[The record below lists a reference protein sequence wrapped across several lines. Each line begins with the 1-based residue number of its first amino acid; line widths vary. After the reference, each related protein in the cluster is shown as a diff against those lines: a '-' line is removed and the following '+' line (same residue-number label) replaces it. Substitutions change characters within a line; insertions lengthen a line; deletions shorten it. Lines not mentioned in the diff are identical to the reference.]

1 MPLPLIA
8 LALLS
13 VSAAQ
18 PLTDRSADLLPLAV
32 TNGRTMDSELADL
45 DGDTDLDLVL
55 ASEFGQ
61 NAVLYWDGGRF
72 VHAPS
77 AITQGKRH
85 DTEDIAVAD
94 FDGDTRPDIVFVAED
109 DQTNELYLNAGDGT
123 FRDES
128 ARLTLTGVSNAVL
141 ALDIDTDGDI
151 DLLIGNNGPNFL
163 LLNDGN
169 ANFTD
174 ASAERLPQQSD
185 ITQDIEAADLNG
197 DGHLDLVFAN
207 EGSNRVLINDGKGF
221 FTDETEARIGI
232 RPREET
238 REVAIGDVDG
248 DGDHDLVFAN
258 VAWTGSDPRDKLLIN
273 DGAGKFTESRSFPS
287 DEAFSVDADLADV
300 DRDGDL
306 DIVTA
311 NIGPGANVPIRV
323 YLNDGKG
330 SFTNATS
337 DFAPPTGFI
346 HGIDVECADLNGDGA
361 IDFYIANHV
370 SYDAILLGATAE

>member
-8 LALLS
+8 LVVVS

-18 PLTDRSADLLPLAV
+18 PLTDRSAELLPLAV
-32 TNGRTMDSELADL
+32 TNGRTMDAELADL

-55 ASEFGQ
+55 AAEFGQ

-72 VHAPS
+72 EYHPM
-77 AITQGKRH
+77 AITPGKRH

-94 FDGDTRPDIVFVAED
+94 LNGDTRPDIVFVAED
-109 DQTNELYLNAGDGT
+109 DMTNEFYINIGNGT
-123 FRDES
+123 FDDAS
-128 ARLTLTGVSNAVL
+128 VGFPVTGVSNAVL
-141 ALDIDTDGDI
+141 AVDVDADDDL

-163 LLNDGN
+163 LLNDGS

-185 ITQDIEAADLNG
+185 ITQDIEASDLNG
-197 DGHLDLVFAN
+197 DGHLDLVLAN
-207 EGSNRVLINDGKGF
+207 EGPNRVLINDGKGF
-221 FTDETEARIGI
+221 FADETETRIGI
-232 RPREET
+232 RAGEET

-273 DGAGKFTESRSFPS
+273 DGTGKFTESRGFPA

-311 NIGPGANVPIRV
+311 NIGPGANVPVRI
-323 YLNDGKG
+323 YLNDGSG

-337 DFAPPTGFI
+337 DFAPPTGLI
-346 HGIDVECADLNGDGA
+346 HGIDVEVADINGDG
-361 IDFYIANHV
+361 ILDYYIANHV
-370 SYDAILLGATAE
+370 SFDTILLGAKAK